1 MTNIRG
7 TASIRGTVLDL
18 PHALSLSGTDCNVLL
33 VSSRT
38 LFFIQQFGLGEM
50 TFRSRYASEFL
61 DGARYVIAETAAELD
76 DINDIVN
83 LYGLEVVDVGCDIVA
98 AIQGVEAALLSATS
112 NACACGTVGE
122 TIEVE
127 AGTPGGTPPPGF
139 GEPDPVIVDRLCKA
153 ANAIHESIVDT
164 IVELNN
170 NNVDGFLSLGFGVV
184 SGLVSAIIAAAFIP
198 VVGVLVVGVAG
209 AIVGATLAILAA
221 GLNLQ
226 DLEDD
231 LAAGQQDLICAL
243 VEAPSAAAARDDYI
257 AVLAGIGSSAVNNA
271 LIAALMTNNVLDLLY
286 FSTGGSEAFLDTYV
300 APISCVSCAAPFS
313 DYVILP
319 SNALSSWTSAE
330 GTLGT
335 GTVVNDGSQFT
346 INSVVV
352 TGGSIA
358 GQSIVAMS
366 VQGFVDSQVGDQ
378 NMITEPSGTGGGILE
393 RINDITG
400 FGLTT
405 DGERSVAFPCGV
417 IAVTNPNGNPFP
429 FDHTDAQ
436 MIFFY
441 GPNAF
446 FVDYKAKVSP
456 QAC

>member
-61 DGARYVIAETAAELD
+61 DGARYVIAETATELD

-98 AIQGVEAALLSATS
+98 AIQGVQSAILTATS

-122 TIEVE
+122 TIEAA
-127 AGTPGGTPPPGF
+127 AGTPGGAPPPGF
-139 GEPDPVIVDRLCKA
+139 GEPDPAIVDRLCQA

-184 SGLVSAIIAAAFIP
+184 SGLISAIVAAAFIP

-209 AIVGATLAILAA
+209 AIVGVTLAVLAA

-231 LAAGQQDLICAL
+231 LASEQQDLICAL
-243 VEAPSAAAARDDYI
+243 VEAVSATAARSDYI
-257 AVLAGIGSSAVNNA
+257 AVLAAAGSSTVNNA
-271 LIAALMTNNVLDLLY
+271 LIAALLTNDVLDLLY

-300 APISCVSCAAPFS
+300 APISCASCAATFTHVFDFTIDDGGWTNGAAYARPFGV
-313 DYVILP
+313 YVAGVGWASEWGSISGLFDERLYLQHTLP
-319 SNALSSWTSAE
+319 SRSLTSIEVFYIASGPTGSTAE
-330 GTLGT
+330 GIINPVPAVHRLGPPLPCDDCDFEQLFQP
-335 GTVVNDGSQFT
+335 GTP
-346 INSVVV
+346 VV
-352 TGGSIA
+352 TTDLRT
-358 GQSIVAMS
+358 SIVGDAPAEFGTDFTVYKIS
-366 VQGFVDSQVGDQ
+366 V
-378 NMITEPSGTGGGILE
+378 SGLGS
-393 RINDITG
+393 D
-400 FGLTT
+400 
-405 DGERSVAFPCGV
+405 
-417 IAVTNPNGNPFP
+417 PF
-429 FDHTDAQ
+429 
-436 MIFFY
+436 
-441 GPNAF
+441 
-446 FVDYKAKVSP
+446 
-456 QAC
+456 